1 MNGSAAGGLWT
12 GDFTS
17 ALEESAY
24 DNKVPNPRLQ
34 SQIPLPD
41 KKSFVQ
47 TIYCTDSFSLAVCV
61 QRAALH
67 LKLQRES

>member
-24 DNKVPNPRLQ
+24 DNKVPNPRQ
-34 SQIPLPD
+34 WQIPLPD
-41 KKSFVQ
+41 KTSFVQ
-47 TIYCTDSFSLAVCV
+47 PIYCTDSFSLAVRV
-61 QRAALH
+61 QHAALH